1 MGIQTE
7 FNPDLALRN
16 IAEFHA
22 KRRDLEECIPE
33 ILEIGKTYSFI
44 KEGQRNYWML
54 GEMPL
59 LQTEGN
65 QQLSKPLASIR
76 IIEATH
82 FVLDGTVYTKG
93 TYRVVDVFD
102 SKDQR
107 PHFNGLMRIR
117 YDTLDNKVS

>member
-7 FNPDLALRN
+7 YNPDLALRN
-16 IAEFHA
+16 IEEYNA

-33 ILEIGKTYSFI
+33 ILEIGKTYPFL

-59 LQTEGN
+59 VETAGDQK
-65 QQLSKPLASIR
+65 LSTPLASIR

-82 FVLDGTVYTKG
+82 FVLDDKVFTSG

-102 SKDQR
+102 PKDPR
-107 PHFNGLMRIR
+107 PHFNGLARIR
-117 YDTLDNKVS
+117 YDTLDTKVS